1 VKEKKKMSEITQKAI
16 FTRELQRR
24 LDELINWIVESSPDK
39 KIVLAKKD
47 FADIR
52 QFILHIASAGVD
64 VQAIEPEPEEGGAQY
79 INDNP
84 APWP

>member
-1 VKEKKKMSEITQKAI
+1 MSEITQKAI

-24 LDELINWIVESSPDK
+24 LDELINWIVESAPDK
-39 KIVLAKKD
+39 TTALAKKD
-47 FADIR
+47 FAEVR
-52 QFILHIASAGVD
+52 QSVLYIASCGVD
-64 VQAIEPEPEEGGAQY
+64 VQVIEPEPEAGGAQY